1 MTTRDKKI
9 TKSAIIA
16 SLREAGIEVVNDKVN
31 ISDIQKVIANESNID
46 KLLKHKLDNE
56 KRLLKEALEVQNAVN
71 LLGVSKGFAN
81 AIQDLYD
88 NVLDRSGMNDLKKH
102 PVAVLWLDKLTDLL
116 GHPGSEK
123 INEAYNYAAKV
134 LKGEPVE
141 ATAAE
146 ISTQEK
152 DRQRDLVEKFKKK
165 FGHRFWMKPGHE
177 WGEGAVLW
185 SGEGAIMPDGM
196 AAFNYW
202 YDGTDGLYDMGVHKD
217 LQAFTEKLKLFWE
230 PNDAGTYLAYK
241 L

>member
-1 MTTRDKKI
+1 MTIKNKKADKD
-9 TKSAIIA
+9 AIIA
-16 SLREAGIEVVNDKVN
+16 SLKEVGVEVVNDKVN
-31 ISDIQKVIANESNID
+31 ISDIQKILANESNLD
-46 KLLKHKLDNE
+46 KLLKHKLENE

-116 GHPGSEK
+116 DHPGSEK

-134 LKGEPVE
+134 LKAGHVE
-141 ATAAE
+141 AMAAK
-146 ISTQEK
+146 ISGQEK
-152 DRQRDLVEKFKKK
+152 DLQYALVKKFKNK
-165 FGHRFWMKPGHE
+165 FGNRFWIKPGHE
-177 WGEGAVLW
+177 WGEGAILW
-185 SGEGAIMPDGM
+185 SGEGATMPDGM

-202 YDGTDGLYDMGVHKD
+202 YDGTEGLYDMGVHKD

-241 L
+241 V